1 MKAKKE
7 TKGGKRRKR
16 AIEGS
21 IREADERNGEIGYL
35 RRDDEMMRAGRK
47 LNGEYYVGKE
57 NKKGRD
63 IRGKEGKGKGEKGD
77 RRGR

>member
-1 MKAKKE
+1 MKRTKE
-7 TKGGKRRKR
+7 DKRRKR
-16 AIEGS
+16 ALEGT
-21 IREADERNGEIGYL
+21 IRDTDERNGEMKQG
-35 RRDDEMMRAGRK
+35 RRDDEKMRAGRK